1 MSGTA
6 HSSDWVRTVRTTL
19 TSADQDFHQVKSW
32 IYWRDM
38 ILAVTIAYASAFVF
52 LTAPAFSVWQ
62 IAGFLVAVF
71 WLYRVGSLVHEVAH
85 LGGHE
90 LPSFKLAW
98 NLIVGV
104 PTLTPSTFFTAHHR
118 DHHSQR
124 IYGTPQDPEY
134 VVNVC
139 PRGSIFNLILYFL
152 AVAAFPLL
160 VFLRFFLA
168 PLTFINPRVRDFT
181 LRRLSAFTFNW
192 KYERTISRI
201 DRKKFATLELICWF
215 RATLIPGA
223 VLMGLTPWS
232 RMYQLYMLGATVV
245 ILNMLRQLADHHFEG
260 SGEKLSM
267 SDHIQDSCNFTSR
280 DPLTW
285 LFFPFAIQYH
295 ALHHLFPSLP
305 YHNLAFAHNYL
316 MAELPGDSPYRDLS
330 QPGWWSVAREML
342 RRDDVGPVID
352 QPLIATETE
361 SGPRTDPAQMPT
373 PTVATIDQSQVAL
386 RRVPPG

>member
-1 MSGTA
+1 MSGTT

-19 TSADQDFHQVKSW
+19 KNSEQDFHQVRRTV
-32 IYWRDM
+32 YWRDM
-38 ILAVTIAYASAFVF
+38 ILSVTIAYSAAYVF

-62 IAGFLVAVF
+62 IIAYVCAVF

-85 LGGHE
+85 LGAHE

-98 NLIVGV
+98 NLLVGV

-124 IYGTPQDPEY
+124 VYGTPQDPEY

-139 PRGSIFNLILYFL
+139 PRGSVLNLLIYFVV
-152 AVAAFPLL
+152 VAAFPLL

-168 PLTFINPRVRDFT
+168 PLTFITPQIRDFT

-192 KYERTISRI
+192 KYERPISRI
-201 DRKKFATLELICWF
+201 DRKKFATLELLCWL
-215 RATLIPGA
+215 RATVIPGA
-223 VLMGLTPWS
+223 VLVGATPWS
-232 RMYQLYMLGATVV
+232 RMYLLYFLGAAVV
-245 ILNMLRQLADHHFEG
+245 ILNQLRQLADHHFEG
-260 SGEKLSM
+260 NGEKLSM
-267 SDHIQDSCNFTSR
+267 SDHILDSCNYTGR

-305 YHNLAFAHNYL
+305 YHNLAFAHAYL
-316 MAELPGDSPYRDLS
+316 MRELPGDSPYRDLA
-330 QPGWWSVAREML
+330 QPGWWSVAKNML
-342 RRDDVGPVID
+342 RKDDSAV
-352 QPLIATETE
+352 LE
-361 SGPRTDPAQMPT
+361 SSPSA
-373 PTVATIDQSQVAL
+373 
-386 RRVPPG
+386 